1 MCHGCSLVTAY
12 IEQINFPVFKKT
24 YYKLGTMDHTLNP
37 GSQRL
42 REEDKPWFQ
51 GQPELK
57 TNQKSKIYYKVDNN
71 YELD

>member
-1 MCHGCSLVTAY
+1 
-12 IEQINFPVFKKT
+12 
-24 YYKLGTMDHTLNP
+24 MDHTLNP
-37 GSQRL
+37 SSQRL

-71 YELD
+71 CEVD